1 MKESF
6 SIIQNLLQERAD
18 YQARLN
24 LIPYDGSP
32 EIKENS
38 SGKYLYI
45 RKRVGGRLTST
56 YVDLYTEEL
65 YQLLLRNAKEAREL
79 KKQIRRVERELAENG
94 YVGDE
99 LHADVITNLDFA
111 RANMKSNI
119 YDQAVLEGVATT
131 FPQTEEILENGTVNG
146 MTADDVQKIL
156 NLKHTWEFIL
166 DKDVIQAESNYSLL
180 CHIAKLVNEGFFYDG
195 GRIRGVPVS
204 IGGTSYIPPIPMES
218 KVKENIDEII
228 DSDKEAIDIAIDLC
242 MYCMRTQIF
251 MDGNKRAS
259 VIFANHYMIAHGLG
273 LIVIPE
279 NHVPEFKKKLI
290 TYYESADI
298 REIRDFFKKKC
309 WRKIKE

>member
-1 MKESF
+1 MENKF
-6 SIIQNLLQERAD
+6 SIIQQLLQERAD
-18 YQARLN
+18 YMARLN

-45 RKRVGGRLTST
+45 RKRVNGRLTST
-56 YVDLYTEEL
+56 YVDKYSEEL
-65 YQLLLRNAKEAREL
+65 YQILLRNVKEAREL
-79 KKQIRRVERELAENG
+79 KKQIRRIDKELAING
-94 YVGDE
+94 YVEGE
-99 LHADVITNLDFA
+99 LSQDVIINLDFA

-131 FPQTEEILENGTVNG
+131 FPQTEEILENGTVSG

-156 NLKHTWEFIL
+156 NLKHAWEFIL
-166 DKDVIQAESNYSLL
+166 DKDVIQAESNYYLL

-195 GRIRGVPVS
+195 GRIRGVPVT
-204 IGGTSYIPPIPMES
+204 IGGTKYVPPIPQELE
-218 KVKENIDEII
+218 VKECIDKII
-228 DSDKEAIDIAIDLC
+228 NSNKEKIDIAIELC

-251 MDGNKRAS
+251 IDGNKRAS

-279 NHVPEFKKKLI
+279 DQVPGFKKKLVK
-290 TYYESADI
+290 YYEKSDI
-298 REIRDFFKKKC
+298 KEVNKFLKDKC
-309 WRKIKE
+309 WRKIK

>member
-156 NLKHTWEFIL
+156 NLKHAWEFIL
-166 DKDVIQAESNYSLL
+166 DKDVIQAESNYYLL

-279 NHVPEFKKKLI
+279 NYVPEFKKKLVM
-290 TYYESADI
+290 YYESADI
-298 REIRDFFKKKC
+298 REIRDFLKENC
-309 WRKIKE
+309 WRRIKE